1 MSKNDVTGENPYP
14 MTINGILNM
23 KWLQEEAKKMTPE
36 KEKAIL
42 RRNEAMTMVPVDERR
57 EWVEKHPLEEFY

>member
-1 MSKNDVTGENPYP
+1 

-57 EWVEKHPLEEFY
+57 EWVEKHPLEEFF

>member
-1 MSKNDVTGENPYP
+1 
-14 MTINGILNM
+14 
-23 KWLQEEAKKMTPE
+23 MTPE